1 MKALEA
7 GSKRCKPFFSLRIL
21 SIELVDWYN
30 DSR

>member
-21 SIELVDWYN
+21 SIELVD
-30 DSR
+30 